1 MSIFK
6 DQKDFM
12 VAAKQTVYGNDTQ
25 QADLYA
31 RLIEEEAAEFAEASA
46 VDIFFHDGLAD
57 TVKEAV
63 DVIVVAAGFL
73 ISAIGPEKAQ
83 QAWNLVH
90 EANLAKTGAGMEK
103 RDDGKVIQNP
113 HYKAEIKARL
123 KSDLEKLVKS

>member
-6 DQKDFM
+6 DQRDFM

-25 QADLYA
+25 QAELYT
-31 RLIEEEAAEFAEASA
+31 RLIEEEAGEFAEACA
-46 VDIFFHDGLAD
+46 VDVFFHDGLAE

-63 DVIVVAAGFL
+63 DVIVVAAGYL

-103 RDDGKVIQNP
+103 REDGKVIQNP
-113 HYKAEIKARL
+113 HYKAEIKAKL
-123 KSDLEKLVKS
+123 SKALEDLVKV